1 MTFSSRTVPFLS
13 TYYKK
18 YCWYLKV
25 RTWAPPKLKW
35 APPILK
41 FWPFWAPPKISRMSA
56 SGTNHYTIT
65 ASIVTINVYTIRW
78 HIVKCRKMQN
88 INKRD
93 IVSVAIFT
101 TILVTNPRLIIQ
113 WSCATTW
120 FFFKSSNVKV
130 LIVGF
135 FNLAEKKSGLRFYE
149 MYYFWLWQIWYILIY
164 RLARFNLLILY
175 FRTKAR

>member
-1 MTFSSRTVPFLS
+1 
-13 TYYKK
+13 
-18 YCWYLKV
+18 
-25 RTWAPPKLKW
+25 
-35 APPILK
+35 
-41 FWPFWAPPKISRMSA
+41 
-56 SGTNHYTIT
+56 
-65 ASIVTINVYTIRW
+65 
-78 HIVKCRKMQN
+78 MQN

-164 RLARFNLLILY
+164 RLASFNLLILY
-175 FRTKAR
+175 LRTKARQRSRQRVSLIIWRPWVRASPRANLLNNFLINNPWTKFISEEITISTF